1 MVNAFIMSDC
11 EGSDQTRRKKFRRRR
26 RRRKCMQMAIMLFL
40 WLNGLVNA
48 NRHQEKLYQ
57 NWCSYQDYWPKKKK
71 NLKLTVKF
79 CSYECDFF
87 FCFFFSIFFFYCVEQ
102 QFWNHHILLGLIG
115 FQSFGRWIDV
125 VIHLSFRRC
134 YFTSFD
140 LFKL

>member
-1 MVNAFIMSDC
+1 MWRVRPNKTKEVQKKKKKKKMYANGYNAFLMAQRVGKCQS
-11 EGSDQTRRKKFRRRR
+11 SSRKIISKL
-26 RRRKCMQMAIMLFL
+26 MLISRL
-40 WLNGLVNA
+40 LT
-48 NRHQEKLYQ
+48 Q
-57 NWCSYQDYWPKKKK
+57 KKK

-87 FCFFFSIFFFYCVEQ
+87 FCFFFSIFFYCVEQ